1 MNISIKKKGRKQE
14 VPVKVEK
21 PESGKDPIFGCDNK
35 EELAK
40 IAAEF
45 TDMPEYLDLEEDVY
59 SKKNLAEQLSLLK
72 PKEMRKV
79 VSAARYLRKFK
90 DLLEEDNPKPKEDC
104 DDLDEIWE
112 ED

>member
-14 VPVKVEK
+14 IPVKVE
-21 PESGKDPIFGCDNK
+21 ESKKEKDPIYGYDNK

-45 TDMPEYLDLEEDVY
+45 VDEPEYLELKDDIY

-72 PKEMRKV
+72 PSTMRKV
-79 VSAARYLRKFK
+79 VRAARYLRKFK
-90 DLLEEDNPKPKEDC
+90 GLLSEEKTEDIY
-104 DDLDEIWE
+104 DDDEDIWG
-112 ED
+112 DD